1 MTTSAITYSLLLM
14 RDNGRAYRFRFG
26 LRLFR
31 ALCGTALLLPL
42 LLGGVVWLGWRLYE
56 DNAALNGQLRQLE
69 EENKTLSATIRR
81 LSNLERLL
89 DMSENAKLSALQSQ
103 QAKLKAAAL
112 GPAPPEVPPQE
123 NPKDQTQ
130 DAILLDGAQQPQAPS
145 IPAVDLKSVGV
156 ENLQIRRQGNTLRIA
171 LDLHNILQKNQI
183 GGQVTCILKGSAGE
197 SFLLEVPKDVGVFR
211 ISRYKRI
218 GFTSPVPAA
227 ARNLAAPTVI
237 LEISLEERGIVYRNE
252 YPIEQ

>member
-1 MTTSAITYSLLLM
+1 MTAVTYSLLLM

-42 LLGGVVWLGWRLYE
+42 LLGGIGWLGWHLYH
-56 DNAALNGQLRQLE
+56 DNAVLNGQLRRLE
-69 EENKTLSATIRR
+69 EENKTLTSTIRR

-103 QAKLKAAAL
+103 QAKLKAAAQ
-112 GPAPPEVPPQE
+112 GPMPLEVPPPE

-130 DAILLDGAQQPQAPS
+130 DAILLDVAQSPQAS
-145 IPAVDLKSVGV
+145 ATPAVDLKSVGV
-156 ENLQIRRQGNTLRIA
+156 ENLRIRRQGTTLHVA
-171 LDLHNILQKNQI
+171 LDLHNILQKSQI
-183 GGQVTCILKGSAGE
+183 GGQVSCILKGPTGE
-197 SFLLEVPKDVGVFR
+197 SFLLELPKDVSVFR
-211 ISRYKRI
+211 ISRFKRVS
-218 GFTSPVPAA
+218 FATP
-227 ARNLAAPTVI
+227 LPTVARGFAASTLI

-252 YPIEQ
+252 YPVEQQ